1 MEEQLPSESGI
12 KPSPVHSKRSL
23 DIETPTVS
31 PTPAVSSTTCF
42 RPMSIIKT
50 DIKEKLSKLS
60 LFHPIMAN
68 AIDSKCSDVVYGN
81 TSGTTDSMEAQT
93 FEDRYKFRRA
103 SDLPPPLPPH
113 PSKDQVTLPRVVGTT
128 PKKLGS
134 PGSPRVGV
142 KYHWESQDTSFDT
155 ITSKEESN
163 YREAHYKDKLLL
175 AETLKTL
182 AVRES
187 TQKTSKK
194 VINKYICLTF
204 ILTNLMSIG
213 FSVLG
218 SILVMKSMSQCNP
231 QIYNEPQARFQIPM
245 KEDPDYLTK
254 HVEPQS
260 VVNPVLKLKSDEK
273 SDEKDTEADTHT
285 GLPAADKDT
294 YQIHIKVE
302 NKTIDHGQDD
312 FWLAD

>member
-1 MEEQLPSESGI
+1 MATASES
-12 KPSPVHSKRSL
+12 KSS
-23 DIETPTVS
+23 DI
-31 PTPAVSSTTCF
+31 
-42 RPMSIIKT
+42 
-50 DIKEKLSKLS
+50 LY
-60 LFHPIMAN
+60 AN
-68 AIDSKCSDVVYGN
+68 TN
-81 TSGTTDSMEAQT
+81 TSSTDSMEVQT
-93 FEDRYKFRRA
+93 KFEDRYHFRRG

-113 PSKDQVTLPRVVGTT
+113 TSNPVTLPRILGTK
-128 PKKLGS
+128 PKILVSPGS
-134 PGSPRVGV
+134 PGSPSSPGSTGSPRVGV

-155 ITSKEESN
+155 ATSKEESN
-163 YREAHYKDKLLL
+163 YREAHYKEKFLLY
-175 AETLKTL
+175 ETLKTIQ
-182 AVRES
+182 VQES
-187 TQKTSKK
+187 TKRASNL

-218 SILVMKSMSQCNP
+218 SILVMKSVSQCNP
-231 QIYNEPQARFQIPM
+231 QIYNEPRARFQIPM

-285 GLPAADKDT
+285 GLTAADKDT

-302 NKTIDHGQDD
+302 NKTIEHGQDD
-312 FWLAD
+312 FWLD